1 MKLSYLGIMKAK
13 EHQFNRKGIYT
24 VEDLVRFLPRKYNDF
39 SRETGILPEDQTSCL
54 IATVTRLSLIHI

>member
-39 SRETGILPEDQTSCL
+39 SRETGILPEDQTS
-54 IATVTRLSLIHI
+54 